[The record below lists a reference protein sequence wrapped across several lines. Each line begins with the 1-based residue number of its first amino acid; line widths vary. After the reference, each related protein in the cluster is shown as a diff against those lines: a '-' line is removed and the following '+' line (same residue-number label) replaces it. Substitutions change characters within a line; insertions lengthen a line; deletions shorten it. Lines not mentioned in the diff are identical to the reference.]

1 MAWKADFSQ
10 DCGDFQRR
18 SRLRRGFTL
27 VEMLTVVA
35 IIGILAGLALP
46 AINAARAASRKQA
59 CANNL
64 RQFGIGLMSRA
75 GRHGALVSGASDW
88 QRDGAVTEVGW
99 VADLVK
105 MEIPVGDMLCPANTH
120 RISEFYNQ
128 LMSLNTSGFDSC
140 INYLGNPAQTAP
152 DGSALMNACR
162 QIHASGLAPGS
173 ETRRQFVEK
182 EVYNRFYN
190 TNYTATWFLVRSG
203 PVLDT
208 SGNLRPAN
216 PACGVDIRS
225 RNCTSGPL
233 TLRQVDSAKAPASII
248 PLMGDGAP
256 NGNLLQAMGS
266 AQSGE
271 LVVASFTGGPVLKS
285 TFQPPMFSPG
295 TPREG
300 ANGWWAVWNRQVLQD
315 YRQFAALH
323 RDTCNI
329 LFADGG
335 VRDLQDTN
343 GDGSLN
349 NGFAAGSGFADS
361 VEEVPANDCMSL
373 YLLNAVLLN

>member
-1 MAWKADFSQ
+1 
-10 DCGDFQRR
+10 
-18 SRLRRGFTL
+18 
-27 VEMLTVVA
+27 
-35 IIGILAGLALP
+35 
-46 AINAARAASRKQA
+46 
-59 CANNL
+59 
-64 RQFGIGLMSRA
+64 
-75 GRHGALVSGASDW
+75 
-88 QRDGAVTEVGW
+88 
-99 VADLVK
+99 
-105 MEIPVGDMLCPANTH
+105 
-120 RISEFYNQ
+120 
-128 LMSLNTSGFDSC
+128 
-140 INYLGNPAQTAP
+140 
-152 DGSALMNACR
+152 MNACR

-173 ETRRQFVEK
+173 EARRQFIEK

-216 PACGVDIRS
+216 PVCGVDIRS

-300 ANGWWAVWNRQVLQD
+300 ATGWWAVWNRQVLQD

-329 LFADGG
+329 LFGDGG
-335 VRDLQDTN
+335 VRDLQDIN

-349 NGFAAGSGFADS
+349 NGFPAGSGFADS
-361 VEEVPANDCMSL
+361 LEEVPANDCMSL
-373 YLLNAVLLN
+373 YSLNAVLLN